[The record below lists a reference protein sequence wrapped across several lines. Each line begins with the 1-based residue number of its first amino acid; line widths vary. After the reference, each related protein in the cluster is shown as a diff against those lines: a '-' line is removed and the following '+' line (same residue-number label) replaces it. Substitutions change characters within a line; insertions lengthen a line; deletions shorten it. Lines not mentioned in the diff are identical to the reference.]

1 MTTTIEAS
9 ASKAVPSAT
18 ARRFRGVLRNR
29 MLAAIAAIMLAAF
42 AVITFIGDKLA
53 PMDPGA
59 QQIRSRLLPPGST
72 SPAGTH
78 VFGTDAL
85 GRDIWSLVLAG
96 AHTIVLQ
103 AVLAVAIG
111 TAVGT
116 LLGLVC
122 GYRGGRL
129 GDLLILLT
137 NLQLSFPFFLLALAV
152 VGILGASFWL
162 VVFVVALT
170 SWVEVARVVYIE
182 TRGVCQLEYILAV
195 RVMRGSGL
203 RIISRHVL
211 PNVASSILVLGSL
224 AFGTAIVIISGL
236 GFIGLSA
243 PAASPGWGEML
254 SDGREYMAS
263 AWWITVIPGVAIFLL
278 VLSVNIISEAIRD
291 RFDPHAGS

>member
-1 MTTTIEAS
+1 MTTTIRAS
-9 ASKAVPSAT
+9 APTGASESV
-18 ARRFRGVLRNR
+18 RRLRGALRNR
-29 MLAAIAAIMLAAF
+29 VLTAIAAIVLLGF
-42 AVITFIGDKLA
+42 AVITFFGDRLA
-53 PMDPGA
+53 PMDPGE
-59 QQIRSRLLPPGST
+59 QQIRSRFLPPGSET
-72 SPAGTH
+72 AAGTH

-103 AVLAVAIG
+103 SVLAIAIG
-111 TAVGT
+111 TAVGA

-122 GYRGGRL
+122 GYRGGKL
-129 GDLLILLT
+129 GDLLVLLT

-162 VVFVVALT
+162 VVLVVALA
-170 SWVEVARVVYIE
+170 SWVEIARVVQVE
-182 TRGVCQLEYILAV
+182 TRRVCQLEYVLAV
-195 RVMRGSGL
+195 RVMRGSGW
-203 RIISRHVL
+203 RIVLRHVL
-211 PNVASSILVLGSL
+211 PNVVSSILVLGSL

-263 AWWITVIPGVAIFLL
+263 AWWITVVPGVAIFLL